1 MHRSGNG
8 DCNYYRVCRV
18 NFEMEQLPFDK
29 RSGKIWFNNELVEW
43 QDARVHVISH
53 GMHYASLVFEGLRVY
68 NKKIFKLEDH
78 TKRLFHSAR
87 RLDIQIPYSEKELN
101 KATLKLVEDQQIQ
114 NGYIRPFIWRGSEM
128 MGVSAQKTKI
138 NVAIAIWDWPAYF
151 DTKLKQKGIK
161 LNISKWQRPP
171 QNSSPWDSK
180 AAGLYMICTLSKH
193 EAEKQGYTD
202 SLMLDH
208 EGNIAE
214 ATSANIFFKDD
225 KGELHTPIPDSFLD
239 GITRKTVIDLAKS
252 KNIKIHERKISPD
265 ELSNFKGCFITGT
278 AAEITPVGNI
288 TDNKFEVCNLIK
300 DLSASYE
307 ALVGKN
313 S

>member
-1 MHRSGNG
+1 MQ
-8 DCNYYRVCRV
+8 
-18 NFEMEQLPFDK
+18 QLPFDK
-29 RSGKIWFNNELVEW
+29 RSGKIWFNNELCEW

-68 NKKIFKLEDH
+68 NTKIFKLEEH
-78 TKRLFHSAR
+78 TERLFKSAKI
-87 RLDIQIPYSEKELN
+87 LDMKIPYSFEEIVE
-101 KATLKLVEDQQIQ
+101 ATKKLVSDQSIQ
-114 NGYIRPFIWRGSEM
+114 NGYVRPFVWRGSEM

-138 NVAIAIWDWPAYF
+138 NVAIAIWDWPTYF
-151 DTKLKQKGIK
+151 DPDLKLKGIK

-171 QNSSPWDSK
+171 QNSSPWESK

-193 EAEKQGYTD
+193 QAEKDGYTD

-214 ATSANIFFKDD
+214 ATSANIFFLDEKN
-225 KGELHTPIPDSFLD
+225 ELHTPVPDSFLD

-252 KNIKIHERKISPD
+252 KNIKVNERKISPD
-265 ELSNFKGCFITGT
+265 ELSHFKGCFITGT

-288 TDNKFEVCNLIK
+288 LDNSFKVCDLIK
-300 DLSASYE
+300 DLSKSYE
-307 ALVGKN
+307 ELVGK
-313 S
+313 

>member
-1 MHRSGNG
+1 MQ
-8 DCNYYRVCRV
+8 
-18 NFEMEQLPFDK
+18 QLPFDQ
-29 RSGKIWFNNELVEW
+29 RSGKIWFNNELCEW
-43 QDARVHVISH
+43 QDARVHIISH

-68 NKKIFKLEDH
+68 NKKIFKLKEH
-78 TKRLFHSAR
+78 TERLFNSAKI
-87 RLDIQIPYSEKELN
+87 LDMKIPYSFDEIIE
-101 KATLKLVEDQQIQ
+101 ATKKLVSDQSIE
-114 NGYIRPFIWRGSEM
+114 NGYIRPFVWRGSEM
-128 MGVSAQKTKI
+128 MGVSAQNTKI
-138 NVAIAIWDWPAYF
+138 NVAIAIWDWPTYF
-151 DTKLKQKGIK
+151 NPELKLKGIK

-193 EAEKQGYTD
+193 QAEKDGYTD

-208 EGNIAE
+208 EGKIAE
-214 ATSANIFFKDD
+214 ATSANIFFKD
-225 KGELHTPIPDSFLD
+225 KNNELHTPIPDSFLD

-252 KNIKIHERKISPD
+252 KNIITNERKISPK

-288 TDNKFEVCNLIK
+288 LDNNFEVCDLIK

-307 ALVGKN
+307 TLVGKN
-313 S
+313 N